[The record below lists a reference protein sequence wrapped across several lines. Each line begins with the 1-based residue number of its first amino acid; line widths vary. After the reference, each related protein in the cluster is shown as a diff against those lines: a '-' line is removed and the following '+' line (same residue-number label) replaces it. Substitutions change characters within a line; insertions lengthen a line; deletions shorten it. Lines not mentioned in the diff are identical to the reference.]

1 MLYLEELS
9 MNAWPAIQTI
19 LYDGWILRF
28 ANGYTKRANSINP
41 VYFSNENIHDKIEEC
56 EKIFKE
62 KNIPIVFKITP
73 KIFPNNLDKILE
85 SKGYLVKDITR
96 FQTLDIEES
105 DFEVSHNIKI
115 EDDFNGGWLEAFC
128 KLNKLSEE
136 NKNTIEKMF
145 NNIISEKFFVSILD
159 EDKIVG
165 CTLGVLERNYVG
177 IFDVIVDENHRNKG
191 LGEKL
196 IKATLRKA
204 KDNGGEKAYLQVVD
218 NNISAINLYK
228 KVGFKEIYKYWYRI
242 K

>member
-41 VYFSNENIHDKIEEC
+41 IYFSNENIHDKIEEC
-56 EKIFKE
+56 EKIFKK

-85 SKGYLVKDITR
+85 SKDYLVKDITR
-96 FQTLDIEES
+96 FQTLDIEEC
-105 DFEVSHNIKI
+105 DFEVSHDIKI
-115 EDDFNGGWLEAFC
+115 EDDFNRGWLEAFC

-145 NNIISEKFFVSILD
+145 NNITSEKFFVSILD
-159 EDKIVG
+159 EDKVVG
-165 CTLGVLERNYVG
+165 CALGVLERNHVG

-196 IKATLRKA
+196 IKATLRRS